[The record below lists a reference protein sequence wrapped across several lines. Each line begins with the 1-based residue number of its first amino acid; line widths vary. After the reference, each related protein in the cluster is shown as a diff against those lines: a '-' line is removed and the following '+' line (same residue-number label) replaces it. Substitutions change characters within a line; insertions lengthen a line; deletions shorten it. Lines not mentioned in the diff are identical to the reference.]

1 MFLLEKC
8 APYRVVE
15 NIESMSLEMI
25 YMYDYEFVIHNMC
38 EWTLNSSIG
47 YLAYI
52 DAFSIAFQCYDIITK

>member
-8 APYRVVE
+8 APYRVVG

-38 EWTLNSSIG
+38 E
-47 YLAYI
+47 
-52 DAFSIAFQCYDIITK
+52 